1 MKIFLVPFLLD
12 FLLFF
17 VMLRVADAAG
27 REMQLSNAQTTA
39 LLIAWSASYM
49 VVCPFIGR
57 VLNARNTKP
66 ILVFSIV
73 TIGIFS
79 VPLLFT
85 NVFLTALI
93 LISLLGASAA
103 LAFNSFQGLVRNQS
117 PTGGLATTVGRYTLS
132 WSMGIGLGFLLGGI
146 FRSLNEPLLLALSVF
161 ISCSVLL
168 GIVWSFKPDA
178 QAENTTSSTRAEE
191 NSAVANPIAGI
202 DVRYIAVAWTLLL
215 TANFVQ
221 RPLTTFLPKFS
232 AQAENPSWMAG
243 VLLATMLF
251 AQAITGYAMSR
262 KTHWLYRL
270 KPMFLVQI
278 GVIAL
283 LGFLWFA
290 QNFFVTILL
299 MMCLGALHGFV
310 YFASVYMAS
319 NSAQS
324 ARNIGINEMMVGI
337 GNIGG
342 MFFSAGAIRV
352 AGFERAFFPATMI
365 LATLVLVWQ
374 MWWLRRGDRVVTS

>member
-1 MKIFLVPFLLD
+1 MKIFFVPFLLD

-39 LLIAWSASYM
+39 LLVAWSASYL

-66 ILVFSIV
+66 ILVSAIV
-73 TIGIFS
+73 TIGVFS

-85 NVFLTALI
+85 NVFSTALI

-103 LAFNSFQGLVRNQS
+103 LAFNAFQGLVRNQS
-117 PTGGLATTVGRYTLS
+117 PTGGLATTVGRYTFS
-132 WSMGIGLGFLLGGI
+132 WSMGISLGYLLGGV
-146 FRSLNEPLLLALSVF
+146 FRSLNQPLLLALSVYV
-161 ISCSVLL
+161 SCSALL
-168 GIVWSFKPDA
+168 ALVWSFQPDS
-178 QAENTTSSTRAEE
+178 QAENATSSTRVEE
-191 NSAVANPIAGI
+191 NSANANPTSGI
-202 DVRYIAVAWTLLL
+202 DLRYVAVAWTLLL

-221 RPLTTFLPKFS
+221 RPLTTFIPKFS

-243 VLLATMLF
+243 VLLATMLL
-251 AQAITGYAMSR
+251 AQAFSGYAMSR

-270 KPMFLVQI
+270 KPMLLVQVGI
-278 GVIAL
+278 IAL
-283 LGFLWFA
+283 LGFLWITPG
-290 QNFFVTILL
+290 FVVSLLL
-299 MMCLGALHGFV
+299 MACLGLLHGFV

-342 MFFSAGAIRV
+342 MFFSDGAIRIS
-352 AGFERAFFPATMI
+352 GFERAFFPAAMI
-365 LATLVLVWQ
+365 LATLVVVWQ
-374 MWWLRRGDRVVTS
+374 MWWLRRRIVN